1 MISAVVFDVGETLL
15 DDTAEYGRWADW
27 IGAPRHTFSAL
38 LGAVTALGRSN
49 IEAFR
54 LLRPGFD
61 FAAELARREAAGA
74 GEQITDGDLYP
85 DVRPALSA
93 LRADGIWVGIAG
105 NQTARAAELL
115 RGLELPADQIATSG
129 EWHAGKPESAFFDR
143 VAGLAPVPREQIL
156 YVGDQRDID
165 ILPARRAGLRAALIR
180 RGPLGYLWADD
191 PVVRDNADWV
201 LGSLAELPGLIR
213 AASGGRDRQG

>member
-61 FAAELARREAAGA
+61 FTAELARREAAGE
-74 GEQITDGDLYP
+74 GEHITDADLYP
-85 DVRPALSA
+85 DVRSA
-93 LRADGIWVGIAG
+93 LLALRELGLWVGIAG
-105 NQTARAAELL
+105 NQTARAAEML
-115 RGLELPADQIATSG
+115 RDLALPADAIATSG
-129 EWHAGKPESAFFDR
+129 EWGAGKPDPAFFDR
-143 VAGLAPVPREQIL
+143 VAGFTPAPRAEIL

-165 ILPARRAGLRAALIR
+165 VLPARRAGLRAALIR
-180 RGPLGYLWADD
+180 RGPLGYLQAGD
-191 PVVRDNADWV
+191 PAVRAAADWV
-201 LGSLAELPGLIR
+201 IDSLAELPALIR
-213 AASGGRDRQG
+213 PAGPA